1 MSDFILFDEEF
12 HQIKDVIG
20 RLKADA
26 QAKVVFIV
34 DKNGQQIAAQGDIQ
48 SLDTTSLASLT
59 AGNVAATDGLARLI
73 GEKEFPVLFHEG
85 ERDNVYIS
93 IVGQRVILV
102 VIFDERSS
110 LGLVRLRVRKANSE
124 LERVFDT
131 IQKKVESE
139 KTRRQEGYDSP
150 FAEITDEEIDCKI
163 VYYGPGLCGKTT
175 NLQYIY
181 DRTNPAAKGKLISL
195 ATETDRTLFFDFLPL
210 DLGTVRGFKTRF
222 HLYTVPG
229 QVFYDASRK
238 LILKGVDGVVFVADS
253 QEARMDANVE
263 SLMNL
268 EKNLVDH
275 GFDLQA
281 IPYVLQLNKRD
292 LPTAISAEELYRQL
306 NFKGEPTF
314 EATAPTGQGVFDTL
328 KAVAKQVLMELRKK

>member
-1 MSDFILFDEEF
+1 MTFI
-12 HQIKDVIG
+12 
-20 RLKADA
+20 
-26 QAKVVFIV
+26 
-34 DKNGQQIAAQGDIQ
+34 NYAA
-48 SLDTTSLASLT
+48 
-59 AGNVAATDGLARLI
+59 R
-73 GEKEFPVLFHEG
+73 
-85 ERDNVYIS
+85 
-93 IVGQRVILV
+93 
-102 VIFDERSS
+102 
-110 LGLVRLRVRKANSE
+110 
-124 LERVFDT
+124 
-131 IQKKVESE
+131 
-139 KTRRQEGYDSP
+139 
-150 FAEITDEEIDCKI
+150 EINCKI

-263 SLMNL
+263 SLSNL
-268 EKNLVDH
+268 DKNLVEH
-275 GFDLQA
+275 GFDLQT

-292 LPTAISAEELYRQL
+292 LPTALPVDVLYRAL

-314 EATAPTGQGVFDTL
+314 EATAPLGIGVFDTL